1 MIQNITSL
9 FTSSS
14 VVPMTTIQPIKNI
27 PRIQPESSSES
38 DSVKLTISPEARQ
51 ALDRYEKYQSQHNG
65 PVKESEAN
73 KYQSVETGD
82 TASPSGN
89 QADSSTEL
97 TPEEE
102 RIIQRLKQTD
112 QDVRTHEQQHISAAG
127 GYVKSGPV
135 YNYTTG
141 PDGKRYA
148 VGGRVSLDMTPVP
161 NNPEATIRKA
171 QIIKKAAL
179 APADPSGADRAV
191 AATATRMEMKAREEL
206 RTKNE
211 TDGKEETNQKSD
223 PKIKAYTQSNLQL
236 GKTVNILF

>member
-14 VVPMTTIQPIKNI
+14 VVPITTIQPIKNI
-27 PRIQPESSSES
+27 PRIQSESSSES

-51 ALDRYEKYQSQHNG
+51 ALDRYEKYQSEPNDT
-65 PVKESEAN
+65 VKESEAN
-73 KYQSVETGD
+73 KFQPAETND
-82 TASPSGN
+82 TASTSEN
-89 QADSSTEL
+89 QPDSSTEL
-97 TPEEE
+97 TSEEE
-102 RIIQRLKQTD
+102 QIILRLKQTD
-112 QDVRTHEQQHISAAG
+112 QDVRTHERQHVSTAG

-148 VGGRVSLDMTPVP
+148 VGGRVSLDVTPIP
-161 NNPEATIRKA
+161 NNPEASIRKA
-171 QIIKKAAL
+171 QIIKRAAL

-206 RTKNE
+206 RNQNE
-211 TDGKEETNQKSD
+211 TDRKNETNQKSNQ
-223 PKIKAYTQSNLQL
+223 KIKAYAQSNFQL
-236 GKTVNILF
+236 GRTVNVLF